1 MFPHFPF
8 FFLRFNIRHLTFDIQ
23 YSVLPLFHF
32 LISNFLFFIFNF
44 LFTPPIRPHVKVI
57 FQAEAP
63 QLGLYKINLM
73 QPVSTRQAY
82 LDWLRIISIVTVF
95 FLHSSMAYVDE
106 WWWHIKNKETS
117 NLLMEVNFWLGRF
130 RMPLL
135 FFISGTV
142 TYFMLKNRNTG
153 SFIGLRFR
161 RLFIPVVF
169 GILVIVP
176 PQVYMERLTQGFKGN
191 FIDFYRTV
199 FTTGPY
205 PAGNFS
211 WHHLWFIVYLF
222 MYDILLA
229 PAFKWSMSERGKQ
242 RISFFNK
249 LANRKWI
256 YLLTIPSVIA
266 YISMNLSFP
275 ETHDL
280 IHDWGRHVYWIFF
293 LITGFTCINFPAL
306 MDSLERNRRTSFLL
320 AFASIFVINYLRW
333 NHPGSEIPN
342 WGYDWR
348 TYAHMSLFPVTA
360 WCWIFTAIGYGKRYL
375 NKKHRIQDYINEAV
389 YPFYILH
396 QTVILIVVF
405 YVVKSHD
412 MVYSKFVFTFI
423 TSFALVTCI
432 YHLLIRPY
440 AITRFLF
447 GMKPKKKGAKQA
459 MATDELPLEK
469 STEIRQPAIQI
480 S

>member
-1 MFPHFPF
+1 
-8 FFLRFNIRHLTFDIQ
+8 
-23 YSVLPLFHF
+23 
-32 LISNFLFFIFNF
+32 
-44 LFTPPIRPHVKVI
+44 
-57 FQAEAP
+57 
-63 QLGLYKINLM
+63 M
-73 QPVSTRQAY
+73 QSVSTRQAY
-82 LDWLRIISIVTVF
+82 LDWLRIFSILAVF
-95 FLHSSMAYVDE
+95 FLHSGMAFVEE
-106 WWWHIKNKETS
+106 WGWHLKNKETS

-142 TYFMLKNRNTG
+142 TFFMLKSRTTG

-161 RLFIPVVF
+161 RLFIPLVF

-191 FIDFYRTV
+191 FADFYSTV

-222 MYDILLA
+222 LYDILLA
-229 PAFKWSMSERGKQ
+229 PALKWSMSERGKE
-242 RISFFNK
+242 RLSFFNK
-249 LANRKWI
+249 LAAGKLI
-256 YLLTIPSVIA
+256 YLLMVPSLIA

-320 AFASIFVINYLRW
+320 AFASIIIINYLRW
-333 NHPGSEIPN
+333 NNPGTEIPN
-342 WGYDWR
+342 TGNYWR
-348 TYAHMSLFPVTA
+348 TYAHMSLFPLTA

-375 NKKHRIQDYINEAV
+375 NKRHSIQNYINEAV

-396 QTVILIVVF
+396 QTIIVIVVF
-405 YVVKSHD
+405 YVIRANEPVLN
-412 MVYSKFVFTFI
+412 KFLFTFI
-423 TSFALVTCI
+423 TSFALVMCI

-440 AITRFLF
+440 AVTRFLF
-447 GMKPKKKGAKQA
+447 GMKPKKKQVTKAGG
-459 MATDELPLEK
+459 TIVEK
-469 STEIRQPAIQI
+469 PAEIIQPTLQI

>member
-1 MFPHFPF
+1 
-8 FFLRFNIRHLTFDIQ
+8 
-23 YSVLPLFHF
+23 
-32 LISNFLFFIFNF
+32 
-44 LFTPPIRPHVKVI
+44 
-57 FQAEAP
+57 
-63 QLGLYKINLM
+63 M

-82 LDWLRIISIVTVF
+82 LDWLRILSILMVF
-95 FLHSSMAYVDE
+95 FLHSGMAYVEE
-106 WWWHIKNKETS
+106 WGWHLKNKETS

-142 TYFMLKNRNTG
+142 TYYMLKSRTTG

-161 RLFIPVVF
+161 RLFIPLVF

-176 PQVYMERLTQGFKGN
+176 PQVYMERLANGFKGN
-191 FIDFYRTV
+191 FADFYPTV
-199 FTTGPY
+199 FSTGPY

-222 MYDILLA
+222 LYDILLA

-242 RISFFNK
+242 RLSFFNK

-256 YLLTIPSVIA
+256 YLLMVPSVIA
-266 YISMNLSFP
+266 YISMDLYFP

-293 LITGFTCINFPAL
+293 LVTGFTCINFPAL

-320 AFASIFVINYLRW
+320 AFASIVVINYFRW
-333 NHPGSEIPN
+333 NNPDTEIPTTGN
-342 WGYDWR
+342 WR
-348 TYAHMSLFPVTA
+348 MYAQMLIFPLTA

-375 NKKHRIQDYINEAV
+375 NKKHRIQNYINEAV

-396 QTVILIVVF
+396 QTIIVIVVF
-405 YVVKSHD
+405 YVIRTNEPVLNKLL
-412 MVYSKFVFTFI
+412 FTYL
-423 TSFALVTCI
+423 TSFVLIMCI
-432 YHLLIRPY
+432 YHLFIRPY
-440 AITRFLF
+440 AVTRFLF
-447 GMKPKKKGAKQA
+447 GMKPKKKETKRVA
-459 MATDELPLEK
+459 
-469 STEIRQPAIQI
+469 EIGGDIAPENPVKIIQPAIQI

>member
-1 MFPHFPF
+1 
-8 FFLRFNIRHLTFDIQ
+8 
-23 YSVLPLFHF
+23 
-32 LISNFLFFIFNF
+32 
-44 LFTPPIRPHVKVI
+44 
-57 FQAEAP
+57 
-63 QLGLYKINLM
+63 M
-73 QPVSTRQAY
+73 QPASSRQSY
-82 LDWLRIISIVTVF
+82 LDWLRILSILAVF
-95 FLHSSMAYVDE
+95 FLHSGMAFVEE
-106 WWWHIKNKETS
+106 WEWHIKNKETS

-142 TYFMLKNRNTG
+142 TFFMLKSRTTG

-161 RLFIPVVF
+161 RLFIPVLF

-191 FIDFYRTV
+191 FTDFYPSI

-222 MYDILLA
+222 LYDIVFA
-229 PAFKWSMSERGKQ
+229 PVFKWMMSERGKL
-242 RISFFNK
+242 RLSFFNK
-249 LANRKWI
+249 LAPGKRI
-256 YLLTIPSVIA
+256 YLLMIPSVIIYTA
-266 YISMNLSFP
+266 MSLSFP

-293 LITGFTCINFPAL
+293 LFTGFTCINFPAL

-320 AFASIFVINYLRW
+320 AFASIILINYFRW
-333 NHPGSEIPN
+333 YDLEPDEIIPN
-342 WGYDWR
+342 WKSDWR
-348 TYAHMSLFPVTA
+348 TYAFISLFPLTA
-360 WCWIFTAIGYGKRYL
+360 WSWIFTAVGYGKRYL

-396 QTVILIVVF
+396 QTIIVIVV
-405 YVVKSHD
+405 YTVVQSPD
-412 MVYSKFVFTFI
+412 SVYSKFIFTFI
-423 TSFALVTCI
+423 TSFALIMGI

-440 AITRFLF
+440 AVTRFLF
-447 GMKPKKKGAKQA
+447 GMKPKKKEVKRAA
-459 MATDELPLEK
+459 EDSDSAPLEK
-469 STEIRQPAIQI
+469 PIEIIQPAIQI

>member
-1 MFPHFPF
+1 
-8 FFLRFNIRHLTFDIQ
+8 
-23 YSVLPLFHF
+23 
-32 LISNFLFFIFNF
+32 
-44 LFTPPIRPHVKVI
+44 
-57 FQAEAP
+57 
-63 QLGLYKINLM
+63 M

-82 LDWLRIISIVTVF
+82 LDWLRILSILMVF
-95 FLHSSMAYVDE
+95 FLHSGMAYVEE
-106 WWWHIKNKETS
+106 WGWHIKNKETS

-142 TYFMLKNRNTG
+142 TYFMLKSRTTG

-161 RLFIPVVF
+161 RLFIPLVF

-191 FIDFYRTV
+191 FVDFYHTV
-199 FTTGPY
+199 FTTGAY

-222 MYDILLA
+222 LYDIVFA
-229 PAFKWSMSERGKQ
+229 PLFKWSMSESGKQ
-242 RISFFNK
+242 RLSFFNK

-256 YLLTIPSVIA
+256 YLLMVPSVIA
-266 YISMNLSFP
+266 YVSMSRSFP

-293 LITGFTCINFPAL
+293 LLTGFTCINFPAL
-306 MDSLERNRRTSFLL
+306 MDSLERNRRTSFLI
-320 AFASIFVINYLRW
+320 AFASILVINYFRW
-333 NHPGSEIPN
+333 NNAEPEIPN
-342 WGYDWR
+342 MANYWR
-348 TYAHMSLFPVTA
+348 MYAQMSLFPLTA

-375 NKKHRIQDYINEAV
+375 NKKHSIQNYINEAV

-396 QTVILIVVF
+396 QTVIVIIVY
-405 YVVKSHD
+405 YVVQSPD
-412 MVYSKFVFTFI
+412 SVYGKFIFTFI
-423 TSFALVTCI
+423 TSFILVTCI

-440 AITRFLF
+440 PVMRFLF
-447 GMKPKKKGAKQA
+447 GMKPKKKEIKPVVETGGNVIQ
-459 MATDELPLEK
+459 EK
-469 STEIRQPAIQI
+469 PVEIIQPAIQI